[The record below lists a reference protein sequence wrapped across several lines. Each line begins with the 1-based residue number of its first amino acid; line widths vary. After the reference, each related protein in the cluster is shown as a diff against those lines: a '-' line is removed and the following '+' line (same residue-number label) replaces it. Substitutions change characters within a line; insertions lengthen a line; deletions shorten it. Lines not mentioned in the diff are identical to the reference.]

1 MNIERAL
8 RLSGYPPDAPRD
20 ERIDELTWLAE
31 KASKRHCIAEL
42 GSWQGHSML
51 AMADSMPSDGEAY
64 AVDMWR
70 DTPDMAPY
78 NDRCRENPDFL
89 IESFLANIGVEL
101 LSSKRV
107 RPIRMSTLEAASYL
121 WAVKFDMIFIDAAH
135 DYESVKADILAWRPL
150 LVPSGLL
157 CGHDYWHQGVA
168 QAVRELLPTHVKT
181 GAGSIWMV
189 P

>member
-1 MNIERAL
+1 
-8 RLSGYPPDAPRD
+8 
-20 ERIDELTWLAE
+20 
-31 KASKRHCIAEL
+31 
-42 GSWQGHSML
+42 
-51 AMADSMPSDGEAY
+51 
-64 AVDMWR
+64 
-70 DTPDMAPY
+70 MAPY
-78 NDRCRENPDFL
+78 NDRCKDDLDFLVNSFLFNIGADL
-89 IESFLANIGVEL
+89 IESG
-101 LSSKRV
+101 RV
-107 RPIRMSTLEAASYL
+107 QPLRMSTVDGAQFLRERG
-121 WAVKFDMIFIDAAH
+121 VKLDMIFIDAAH